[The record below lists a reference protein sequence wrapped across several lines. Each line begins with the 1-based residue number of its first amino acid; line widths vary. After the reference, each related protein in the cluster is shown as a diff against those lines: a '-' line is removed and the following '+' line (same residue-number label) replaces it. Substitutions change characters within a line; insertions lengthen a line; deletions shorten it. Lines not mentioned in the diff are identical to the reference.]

1 MGHPQKFNW
10 PSKTNQHYS
19 NNEVLMVLVE
29 CDSDPLTTQKSMMG
43 KR

>member
-10 PSKTNQHYS
+10 LSKTIQHYS

-29 CDSDPLTTQKSMMG
+29 YDSDPLTTQKSMMG